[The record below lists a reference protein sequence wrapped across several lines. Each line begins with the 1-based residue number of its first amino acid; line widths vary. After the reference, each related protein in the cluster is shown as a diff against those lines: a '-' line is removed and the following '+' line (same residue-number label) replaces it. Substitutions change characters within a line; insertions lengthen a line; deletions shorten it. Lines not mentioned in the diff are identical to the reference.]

1 MKRKKSYSFS
11 DDSGDKK
18 YFTMVPNVIL
28 NHSTAID
35 QAVYLQMKRYG
46 GEKGE
51 CFVSKRKLMKKLGIG
66 WKTLKKSINYLLDK
80 SWISCC
86 GVKLVETPGG
96 KQEIT
101 KYKVNDIWKLNI
113 EHYEGVANGK
123 HLKPKVLPKGDK
135 GVSNG
140 TPRCSQLVRKE
151 DNTEE
156 DIEENSLFSFNEII
170 KGRGNLEKHLK
181 HLTKGGE
188 LK

>member
-1 MKRKKSYSFS
+1 MRKNNYSFS

-18 YFTMVPNVIL
+18 YFTMVPNVVL

-35 QAVYLQMKRYG
+35 QAVYLQMKRYA

-51 CFVSKRKLMKKLGIG
+51 CFVSKRKLMKKLGVG
-66 WKTLKKSINYLLDK
+66 WKTLKKSIDYLLDK
-80 SWISCC
+80 DWISCC
-86 GVKLVETPGG
+86 GVKLVDTPGG

-113 EHYEGVANGK
+113 EHYEGVANEK
-123 HLKPKVLPKGDK
+123 HPKSKVLLKGAQ
-135 GVSNG
+135 GVANR

-156 DIEENSLFSFNEII
+156 DKEEEGLFSFNDIM
-170 KGRGNLEKHLK
+170 KGRPNLEKHLK
-181 HLTKGGE
+181 AIT
-188 LK
+188 